1 MHGIELSPA
10 MVAQLRKREGAAAID
25 VTIGDFATTRPGA
38 TFQLAYLDGAACR
51 NDAPWAM
58 ERLEP

>member
-1 MHGIELSPA
+1 